1 MRIGEAGGVVAVVV
15 FGVVGIVARA
25 LVVAE
30 FVCKGE
36 VIDRLAVVGDDA
48 EAESRLHGSEPRIV
62 ERRNP
67 GDAAGAVGLCGDN
80 QDHQVR
86 AMAIAEAVDL
96 VHVTCGVRAATVG
109 EAKGGIEGQAIE
121 VYSHIGV
128 LGIAHLVLV
137 NESQTKPN
145 PGIGVCPVGVVDCEL
160 DEGVDVSRRPSRCR
174 RIGDKDIDF
183 VAGVSTDVRRCGVAA
198 RCRIRNLLMHQLV
211 PVFQKLL
218 LFFADEL
225 PPSLRMLA

>member
-1 MRIGEAGGVVAVVV
+1 M
-15 FGVVGIVARA
+15 
-25 LVVAE
+25 
-30 FVCKGE
+30 
-36 VIDRLAVVGDDA
+36 IDRLAVVGDDA
-48 EAESRLHGSEPRIV
+48 ESASRQHGTEPGIV

-67 GDAAGAVGLCGDN
+67 GDAAGAISLCGDN
-80 QDHQVR
+80 QVHQVR

-96 VHVTCGVRAATVG
+96 VHVACGVRAATVG
-109 EAKGGIEGQAIE
+109 PAKGRIERQAIE

-137 NESQTKPN
+137 NEPQTESN
-145 PGIGVCPVGVVDCEL
+145 PGIGVCPVGVVDREL
-160 DEGVDVSRRPSRCR
+160 DEGVDVSRRPSYCR

-198 RCRIRNLLMHQLV
+198 RCRIRNLLMHQFI
-211 PVFQKLL
+211 PVLQKLL
-218 LFFADEL
+218 PFFADEL